1 MPCLTISQ
9 EQLEKDKP
17 GATIIPIII
26 STDKTQLTLFRNK
39 SAYPLYMTIGNI
51 PKEIRRKPSS
61 RAYIL
66 LAYLPT
72 TRLEA
77 ETNQAA
83 RRRLLSNLYHACM
96 SKILEP
102 LREAGKSGV
111 FMTSAD
117 RLIRRNHPLLAAFI
131 GDYPEQILTTCTKTG
146 ECPVCPVSRDELGE
160 YDTNDPT
167 PWLRDLDRILEALD
181 SFDDNPGDFLQTCSN
196 AGIKPVVN
204 PFWKELPYVHIYRSI
219 TPDILHQLYQGVIK
233 HSIGWVTAALGK
245 AEIDARCRRM
255 PPNHNVRLFLK
266 GITTLSRVTGQ
277 EHDQMC
283 RILLGLIIDIPLEGG
298 FSNVRLIKA
307 VRALL
312 DFLYLA
318 QYPIHTDK
326 TLALLE
332 GALEQFHENKDIFI
346 DLALR
351 EAFNIPKLHFTKH
364 YVDFI
369 KLYGTLDNFNTE
381 YTERL
386 HIDLAKDAYAATNH
400 KDEFTQMTLWLERK
414 EKMFRH
420 HQFVRWRLNG
430 SPTRKPP
437 KLDWTP
443 PGLELNRKLHMAK
456 HPTIR
461 SVPLNTLVQKYGATH
476 FREALARFVIL
487 SNNPDVTRVQLERGL
502 WGVRIPFNKVPVW
515 HRIKYRRTDPYTL
528 HLSTADSIHCQPE
541 RVNKRGDRIP
551 ARFDTA
557 LINDGTGEEI
567 GIEGMYIVH
576 LSRELA
582 LNFVQGTVLV
592 VSASSSHFHRRPF
605 QSSLRSMLRFLNI
618 WSMFNGSL
626 NLPCKALT
634 QITSS
639 TKFLL

>member
-1 MPCLTISQ
+1 MSK

-51 PKEIRRKPSS
+51 PKEIRRKPSTH
-61 RAYIL
+61 AYVL

-77 ETNQAA
+77 ETNRAA

-102 LREAGKSGV
+102 LQDAGKSGV

-117 RLIRRNHPLLAAFI
+117 CFIRRVHPLLASFI
-131 GDYPEQILTTCTKTG
+131 GDYPEQVLTTCTKTG
-146 ECPVCPVSRDELGE
+146 ECPTCPVPRDDLGE
-160 YDTNDPT
+160 YDPNNAT
-167 PWLRDLDRILEALD
+167 PWLRDLDSILEALD
-181 SFDDNPGDFLQTCSN
+181 SFDDHPGDFLQTCAE

-233 HSIGWVTAALGK
+233 HIIGWVTAALGEV
-245 AEIDARCRRM
+245 EIDARCRRM
-255 PPNHNVRLFLK
+255 PPNHNIRLFLK
-266 GITTLSRVTGQ
+266 GITTLSRVTGK
-277 EHDQMC
+277 EHDQIC
-283 RILLGLIIDIPLEGG
+283 RIFLGLIIDIPLEGG
-298 FSNVRLIKA
+298 FSTVRLIKA

-318 QYPIHTDK
+318 QYPVHTDN
-326 TLALLE
+326 TLVLLQD
-332 GALEQFHENKDIFI
+332 ALEMFHMNKNIFI
-346 DLALR
+346 DLGIR

-369 KLYGTLDNFNTE
+369 MLYGTLDNFNTE

-414 EKMFRH
+414 EKMFQH
-420 HQFVRWRLNG
+420 DQFVRWRLNG
-430 SPTRKPP
+430 SPKPP
-437 KLDWTP
+437 KLKWSP
-443 PGLELNRKLHMAK
+443 PGLELDRKLHMAK
-456 HPTIR
+456 HPTVLW
-461 SVPLNTLVQKYGATH
+461 VPLNTLVQNYGAAN
-476 FREALARFVIL
+476 FREALARFVVI
-487 SNNPDVTRVQLERGL
+487 SNNPEVTRAQLERLL
-502 WGVRIPFNKVPVW
+502 WGVRIPFSKVPVW
-515 HRIKYRRTDPYTL
+515 HRIKYQRNDPYTSR
-528 HLSTADSIHCQPE
+528 LSTDDSIHCQPE

-551 ARFDTA
+551 GRFDTA
-557 LINDGTGEEI
+557 LINDGTGEET
-567 GIEGMYIVH
+567 GIEGMLCTFLRKIGSKFCLLQV
-576 LSRELA
+576 
-582 LNFVQGTVLV
+582 TVLV
-592 VSASSSHFHRRPF
+592 VSASSSRFHLHPF
-605 QSSLRSMLRFLNI
+605 QSFLTSMLRFPSI
-618 WSMFNGSL
+618 WSMFNGSVD
-626 NLPCKALT
+626 LPLKALI

-639 TKFLL
+639 TKCLR